1 MKEIQDKIRD
11 SLIIMFLGIHMY
23 IFSFLIIPFSGVIF
37 GIWIGDGLAM
47 IFSLIAI
54 IIITVVGLKKV
65 RDWKIIFYWLMGD
78 LLCCCLIAVY
88 HLPGLYGIGERG
100 AGEKGSLLFSTINT
114 YETDMFELMASL
126 GGVFIIQVM
135 VGMVVGL
142 SRLIKKWKASCK
154 QDKLQKADKK
164 DGNLFDN
171 PQMTDT
177 KSNSFLIKCV
187 LSVGITLLLFATA
200 FLMQYFFGIVL
211 DFLREIGLLLLEVI
225 SIIAIWSKKHRK
237 GYNTYL
243 YIFGTVLVE
252 IVLLIILWSRHIGES
267 ELKYLLGGYSEFDS
281 IGTIT
286 EIVPAFAGAVII
298 LVLIRLAI
306 GLCHLVKSLIK
317 KCKSRKE

>member
-1 MKEIQDKIRD
+1 MKEIQDVIID
-11 SLIIMFLGIHMY
+11 SLKIMFLGILMY
-23 IFSFLIIPFSGVIF
+23 IVSFLIIPFSGVIF

-78 LLCCCLIAVY
+78 LLYCCLIAVY

-126 GGVFIIQVM
+126 GGVFIIQVL

-142 SRLIKKWKASCK
+142 SRLMKKWKASCK
-154 QDKLQKADKK
+154 QNKLQKADKK
-164 DGNLFDN
+164 AGNLFDN
-171 PQMTDT
+171 PQMTDI

-200 FLMQYFFGIVL
+200 FLMQYFFDIF
-211 DFLREIGLLLLEVI
+211 DSLREIGLLLLEVI

-252 IVLLIILWSRHIGES
+252 IVLLIILWFRHIGES
-267 ELKYLLGGYSEFDS
+267 ELKHLLGGYSEFDN
-281 IGTIT
+281 IGAIT
-286 EIVPAFAGAVII
+286 ELVPAFAGAVII
-298 LVLIRLAI
+298 LILIRLAV
-306 GLCHLVKSLIK
+306 GLCQLVKRLIRK
-317 KCKSRKE
+317 YKSRNE

>member
-1 MKEIQDKIRD
+1 MKEIQDVIKD
-11 SLIIMFLGIHMY
+11 SLIIMFLGILMY
-23 IFSFLIIPFSGVIF
+23 IVSFLIIPFSGVIF

-47 IFSLIAI
+47 ISSLIAI

-78 LLCCCLIAVY
+78 LLYCCLIAVY

-100 AGEKGSLLFSTINT
+100 ALFSPEYT

-126 GGVFIIQVM
+126 GGVFIIQVL

-142 SRLIKKWKASCK
+142 SRLIKKWKVSCK
-154 QDKLQKADKK
+154 QNKLQKADKK
-164 DGNLFDN
+164 AGNLFDN
-171 PQMTDT
+171 PQMTDI
-177 KSNSFLIKCV
+177 KCNSFLIKCV

-200 FLMQYFFGIVL
+200 FLMQYFFDIIF

-252 IVLLIILWSRHIGES
+252 IVLLIILWSRHIGEN
-267 ELKYLLGGYSEFDS
+267 ELKYLSGEFDS
-281 IGTIT
+281 ISAMT

-298 LVLIRLAI
+298 LILIRLAV
-306 GLCHLVKSLIK
+306 GLCQSVKTLIR
-317 KCKSRKE
+317 KCKSRNE